1 VADGVDLLPRSEQ
14 SVDLFELGSGRK
26 GADAEEA
33 ESDVVMIGAA
43 LVLQS

>member
-1 VADGVDLLPRSEQ
+1 VALGVIR
-14 SVDLFELGSGRK
+14 SGRK